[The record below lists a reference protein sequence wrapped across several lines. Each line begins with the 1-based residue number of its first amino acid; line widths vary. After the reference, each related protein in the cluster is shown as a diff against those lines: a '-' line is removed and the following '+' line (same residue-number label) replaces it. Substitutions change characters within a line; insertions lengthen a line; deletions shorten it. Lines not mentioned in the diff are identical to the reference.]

1 MTYAKTSHSGI
12 VKNIDT
18 HVVINTNDLE
28 YKTILERR
36 RQLKQ
41 SQAIE
46 SQIDS
51 LRTEFLELKE
61 MLKQVLS
68 GRV

>member
-1 MTYAKTSHSGI
+1 MTRAKTSYAGI
-12 VKNIDT
+12 VKD
-18 HVVINTNDLE
+18 INTHIIINTDDAEYQRVLE
-28 YKTILERR
+28 KR
-36 RQLKQ
+36 RQFKQ

-51 LRTEFLELKE
+51 LRNEFLELKE

-68 GRV
+68 GRA